1 MPRRLSFLFLALL
14 GALSLS
20 LALARTARAAPQA
33 HILRID
39 PRTGLTNGKPTLTTV
54 IEVVQ
59 FKPLSEVLAPC
70 AGVSGGAVL
79 SCFSSQLEKPGALWD
94 PFPFPEANAHLL
106 VKVSGEDT
114 LTKFIDKTQWGKA
127 QNQPNVGTAW
137 LVSVDASSGMGSRF
151 GDARAIAHEIIE
163 AMQPN
168 DLLDLMFFDDVQ
180 IVKDSH
186 WMTYKQRANL
196 ANLLNDFKSPMPS
209 HGSDRALF
217 TQIKSMTQTA
227 FGSLGNSD
235 TPDQVPLHQAMVV
248 LSNGAGRGDPESAS
262 PSADVFHQYLDSGR
276 FPAENTSLPKT
287 PLPVVSIWLPNN
299 SSLVENI
306 YRNNEAQFM
315 QSLSNPE
322 IGGFYDIVK
331 ENEGAAKG
339 KTIIGLVKARFNAMW
354 VIHWQL
360 SCINSSVEQTFN
372 LVFENTH
379 PLITPDGTFKDVPLG
394 MDPTQWP
401 LDVDVKKTAE
411 AAAQNPLYP
420 GGTVNVYG
428 NFCWGGD
435 KSRAEAYFIPAGTRP
450 SVDTS
455 SHDPQLALQ
464 AMQQLQAEHMLGT
477 AVSAGDGYVTFNVP
491 DDDKVL
497 EGTGES
503 AVARLVVYDNKAHRA
518 SGVDEKSVLS
528 LRAGKKPLSWPLVA
542 GIAGLAVV
550 IVLLVMVLLRGGG
563 GGRKRGGGAP
573 HAQAPPGYGAP
584 PGGGYGVP
592 SGGGYGPPPPGG
604 GYGSP
609 PAAGGYGLQ
618 PPMGDAL
625 AANAGAPHLAPG
637 GQGGAVRPPPQPL
650 FAASAQPPP
659 AMLPLAPPQDS
670 QGSHASYGGSGGP
683 LVQVRCPAC
692 GMNTMAT
699 PGQPSVCFSCG
710 QPLPAEMTKGEGG
723 IAAAGFPPTGAMS
736 ARPLVPPPN
745 PYGPGAGASA
755 AALRGAAGEFT
766 VRAGAEMRVGRDP
779 AQCSIY
785 LSEPRVSG
793 VHATLKLEGGQL
805 LVRDETSNNGT
816 WVAGVRLPPGAWSS
830 VPSGAP
836 LRFGPIE
843 FEVQLEA

>member
-1 MPRRLSFLFLALL
+1 MTRRLSFPLVALAGALLLALGL
-14 GALSLS
+14 PAI
-20 LALARTARAAPQA
+20 ARAAPQA

-39 PRTGLTNGKPTLTTV
+39 PRTGMSNGKPTLTTV

-70 AGVSGGAVL
+70 AGVTGSAAVL

-106 VKVSGEDT
+106 VKVSGEDA
-114 LTKFIDKTQWGKA
+114 LTKFADKTQWGKA

-180 IVKDSH
+180 IVEDTH

-196 ANLLNDFKSPMPS
+196 ANALNDVKVPKPS

-217 TQIKSMTQTA
+217 TQIKTMTQTA

-235 TPDQVPLHQAMVV
+235 SPDQVPLHQAMVV

-276 FPAENTSLPKT
+276 FPPENTSLPKT
-287 PLPVVSIWLPNN
+287 PLPVISIWLPNN
-299 SSLVENI
+299 TSFVENV

-322 IGGFYDIVK
+322 IGGFFDIVK

-339 KTIIGLVKARFNAMW
+339 KIIIGLVKARFNAMW
-354 VIHWQL
+354 LIHWEL

-379 PLITPDGTFKDVPLG
+379 PQITPDGTFKDVPLG
-394 MDPTQWP
+394 VDPTQWP
-401 LDVDVKKTAE
+401 LDVDVKRTTE
-411 AAAQNPLYP
+411 AAAQNPIYP
-420 GGTVNVYG
+420 GGTFNVYG

-435 KSRAEAYFIPAGTRP
+435 KSRSEAYFIPAGTKP
-450 SVDTS
+450 SGNTNS
-455 SHDPQLALQ
+455 RDPQVALQ

-497 EGTGES
+497 EGTGENT
-503 AVARLVVYDNKAHRA
+503 VARLVVYDNKAHRA
-518 SGVDEKSVLS
+518 SALDEKSVLS
-528 LRAGKKPLSWPLVA
+528 LKATKKPLSWPLIA

-550 IVLLVMVLLRGGG
+550 IVLLVMVLVRGGG
-563 GGRKRGGGAP
+563 GGRKRGGGGGGPPP
-573 HAQAPPGYGAP
+573 HAPPGYGAPPGAGYGAP
-584 PGGGYGVP
+584 PGGGYGA
-592 SGGGYGPPPPGG
+592 PPPPGG
-604 GYGSP
+604 GYGMQQAMAGP
-609 PAAGGYGLQ
+609 IEALAGG
-618 PPMGDAL
+618 PSFE
-625 AANAGAPHLAPG
+625 PG
-637 GQGGAVRPPPQPL
+637 GPAGGGVAGPPQPL
-650 FAASAQPPP
+650 FAASAQPPQV
-659 AMLPLAPPQDS
+659 ATPLSPPQDGLGGG
-670 QGSHASYGGSGGP
+670 QGSYGGSGAP
-683 LVQVRCPAC
+683 VVQVRCPAC
-692 GMNTMAT
+692 GMNTMAS

-710 QPLPAEMTKGEGG
+710 QPLPAEMTKGGGG
-723 IAAAGFPPTGAMS
+723 IAAPGFPPTGAMN
-736 ARPLVPPPN
+736 AQPLVAPPN

-755 AALRGAAGEFT
+755 ALLRGAAGQFT
-766 VRAGAEMRVGRDP
+766 VRSGSEVRVGRDP
-779 AQCSIY
+779 SQCPIY
-785 LSEPRVSG
+785 LSEPRVSA

-816 WVAGVRLPPGAWSS
+816 WLSGARLPPGAWTPVSPGS
-830 VPSGAP
+830 P

>member
-14 GALSLS
+14 GALSFS
-20 LALARTARAAPQA
+20 LAFVRAAGASPQA

-39 PRTGLTNGKPTLTTV
+39 PRTGLNNGKPTLTTV

-70 AGVSGGAVL
+70 AGVTGAAVL

-114 LTKFIDKTQWGKA
+114 LTKFVDKTSWGKA
-127 QNQPNVGTAW
+127 QSQPNVGTAW

-186 WMTYKQRANL
+186 WMTYKQRTNL

-276 FPAENTSLPKT
+276 FPPENTSLPKT
-287 PLPVVSIWLPNN
+287 PLPVISIWLPNN
-299 SSLVENI
+299 SGLIENI

-339 KTIIGLVKARFNAMW
+339 KIIIGLVKARFNAMW
-354 VIHWQL
+354 LIHWQL

-379 PLITPDGTFKDVPLG
+379 PLIAPDGTFKDVPLG
-394 MDPTQWP
+394 VDPTQWP
-401 LDVDVKKTAE
+401 LDVDLKKTME
-411 AAAQNPLYP
+411 AAAQNPIYP
-420 GGTVNVYG
+420 GGTFNVYG

-435 KSRAEAYFIPAGTRP
+435 KSRAEAYFIPAGTKP
-450 SVDTS
+450 NGITG

-497 EGTGES
+497 EGTGENT
-503 AVARLVVYDNKAHRA
+503 VARLVVYDNKAHRA
-518 SGVDEKSVLS
+518 SGIDEKSVLS
-528 LRAGKKPLSWPLVA
+528 LKAAKKPLSWPLIA

-563 GGRKRGGGAP
+563 GRKRGGGAP
-573 HAQAPPGYGAP
+573 PPPAPPGYGAP
-584 PGGGYGVP
+584 PGGGYGA
-592 SGGGYGPPPPGG
+592 PPGG
-604 GYGSP
+604 GYGAP
-609 PAAGGYGLQ
+609 PGGGYSAPPGRGYGMQ
-618 PPMGDAL
+618 PPMGELL
-625 AANAGAPHLAPG
+625 AAIPGPAHLAPG
-637 GQGGAVRPPPQPL
+637 GAGPGGAVRPAPQPL

-659 AMLPLAPPQDS
+659 IAAPSSSSQD
-670 QGSHASYGGSGGP
+670 GLGGHGSYGGGAGP

-710 QPLPAEMTKGEGG
+710 QPMSAETTKGGG
-723 IAAAGFPPTGAMS
+723 GLVAPGFPPTGAMS
-736 ARPLVPPPN
+736 AQPLVPPPN
-745 PYGPGAGASA
+745 PYGPAVGTASA

-766 VRAGAEMRVGRDP
+766 VRAGSEMRVGRDP

-816 WVAGVRLPPGAWSS
+816 WVSGVRLPPGAWSP

-843 FEVQLEA
+843 FEVWLGT